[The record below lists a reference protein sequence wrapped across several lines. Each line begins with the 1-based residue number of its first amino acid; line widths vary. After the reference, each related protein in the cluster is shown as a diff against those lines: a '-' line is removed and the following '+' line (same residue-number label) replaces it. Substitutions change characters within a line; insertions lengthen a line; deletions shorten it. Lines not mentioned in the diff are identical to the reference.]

1 MNEMS
6 KEKVHKKIEQMD
18 ENSLKQCGRNKMSKV
33 FYYCLKAETEVNN
46 ETAKKYYKVKIIV
59 NGQKCL

>member
-1 MNEMS
+1 
-6 KEKVHKKIEQMD
+6 MD

-46 ETAKKYYKVKIIV
+46 ETAKKYYKVNIIV